1 MNNPKTIIDS
11 SFSHF
16 CNNFYRYDERL
27 VIYTKLVKIP
37 LLCNK
42 LNSIANSL
50 TMFSNLILMLLER
63 Y

>member
-1 MNNPKTIIDS
+1 MNNPKTITDS

-16 CNNFYRYDERL
+16 CNNFYRHDERL
-27 VIYTKLVKIP
+27 IIYTKLVKIP

-50 TMFSNLILMLLER
+50 TMFSNLILMLFER